1 MRIRG
6 NRARE
11 RRTMVDMD
19 GRRSF
24 YSPVHKRWLHFYAYH
39 ALLPRCVQSSSLGA
53 FESLKLSS
61 DLPDRFFKKG
71 TFSVLMYEYVPY
83 LGWGLIRN
91 PQVAKKAVSVFWH
104 RLRPFHRP
112 PMIPGSVS
120 IS

>member
-1 MRIRG
+1 M
-6 NRARE
+6 
-11 RRTMVDMD
+11 DMD

-53 FESLKLSS
+53 FENLKLSS
-61 DLPDRFFKKG
+61 DLPDRFFFKG